1 MKGGKKVS
9 KILLGLI
16 GVSYILGILFA
27 IITSISK
34 GVGVSDFFINIL
46 NAIMVVSIIFA
57 IVVGTMLYNHI
68 LKLPFAMF
76 ALLITVVILINAL
89 SSAFVGKLPS
99 GIEDLV
105 LTIIITIPAALYV
118 VRLVLNIKAVDE
130 ICDR

>member
-89 SSAFVGKLPS
+89 S
-99 GIEDLV
+99 
-105 LTIIITIPAALYV
+105 
-118 VRLVLNIKAVDE
+118 RLFYI
-130 ICDR
+130 